1 MEPDELETTQLL
13 QRWYA
18 GENGALDA
26 LLADC
31 LPWVRAR
38 VRQRLGPALRRKL
51 ETGDVVQDALMRFLT
66 DGPRLQIRNSGHLR
80 GILARIVE
88 NVLCDKADWFSA
100 KRRALARECA
110 LSDHAALP
118 DDAAGPVTLLASDEN
133 HDRVRLALEL
143 LEPEARRLVVLR
155 AWDGL
160 GFPEIAEQLGISPK
174 AADTRY
180 RRALARLA
188 VRYAELERMERDD
201 AAPDTGDDTRAG

>member
-1 MEPDELETTQLL
+1 MTPDELDTTQLL
-13 QRWYA
+13 ERWYA
-18 GENGALDA
+18 GDEGALDA

-31 LPWVRAR
+31 LPWIRSR
-38 VRQRLGPALRRKL
+38 VQQRLGPQLRRKL
-51 ETGDVVQDALMRFLT
+51 ETGDVVQDALMRFLA

-110 LSDHAALP
+110 LGDHGALP
-118 DDAAGPVTLLASDEN
+118 DDADGPATLLATDEN

-160 GFPEIAEQLGISPK
+160 SFIEIGEQLGISQK

-188 VRYAELERMERDD
+188 LRYAEIERMERDGPGP
-201 AAPDTGDDTRAG
+201 APA

>member
-1 MEPDELETTQLL
+1 MTPDELDTTQLL

-18 GENGALDA
+18 GDEGALDA

-31 LPWVRAR
+31 LPWIRSR
-38 VRQRLGPALRRKL
+38 VQQRLGPQLRRKL
-51 ETGDVVQDALMRFLT
+51 ETGDVVQDALMRFLA

-110 LSDHAALP
+110 LGDHGALT
-118 DDAAGPVTLLASDEN
+118 DDADGPATLLATDEN

-160 GFPEIAEQLGISPK
+160 SFIEIGEQLGISQK

-188 VRYAELERMERDD
+188 LRYAEIERMERDGSGP
-201 AAPDTGDDTRAG
+201 AAD